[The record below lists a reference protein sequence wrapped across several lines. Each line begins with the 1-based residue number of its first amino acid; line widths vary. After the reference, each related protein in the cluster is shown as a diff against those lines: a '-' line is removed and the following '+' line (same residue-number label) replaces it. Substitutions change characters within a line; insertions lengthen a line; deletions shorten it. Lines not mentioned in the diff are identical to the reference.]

1 MELTNILYAAIAI
14 GGLGL
19 LFGLGLGVAAK
30 KFAVEVDPLV
40 PIVRDLLPGANC
52 GGCGF
57 AGCDAFANAL
67 VKGEAR
73 PNGCPVNNSD
83 NAAKIASA
91 LGQEAVTGE
100 KTTAFVKCNGTC
112 ENASEKY
119 EYYGISSCK
128 SATMLQGTGSK
139 ACEYGCL
146 GMGDCFDVC
155 MFDAIRIEDGIA
167 IIDEEKCVSCGACV
181 NACPKQLI
189 EIVKAS
195 GYTRVK
201 CNSKD
206 KGKEVKEK
214 CKVGCIGCGICVKQ
228 CEDDAIHVTD
238 ALAKIDYDKCINC
251 GKCVAKCPTKAIVQ

>member
-1 MELTNILYAAIAI
+1 VELTNILYAAMAI

-19 LFGLGLGVAAK
+19 LFGLGLGFAAK

-83 NAAKIASA
+83 NTTQIASA
-91 LGQEAVTGE
+91 LGQEATVGE
-100 KTTAFVKCNGTC
+100 KTAAFVKCNGTC
-112 ENASEKY
+112 DVASEKY
-119 EYYGISSCK
+119 EYYGIKDCQ
-128 SATMLQGTGSK
+128 SAAYLQGTGSK
-139 ACEYGCL
+139 GCEYGCL
-146 GMGDCFDVC
+146 GLGSCFNVC
-155 MFDAIRIEDGIA
+155 MFDAITIENGVA
-167 IIDEEKCVSCGACV
+167 VIDEDKCVSCGMCV
-181 NACPKQLI
+181 DACPKNII
-189 EIVKAS
+189 EIVRVS
-195 GYTRVK
+195 GRTRVK

-206 KGKEVKEK
+206 KGKEVKAK
-214 CKVGCIGCGICVKQ
+214 CQVGCIGCGICVKQ

-251 GKCVAKCPTKAIVQ
+251 GKCVAKCPTKAIVN